1 MGIISKLEHR
11 ASSLSGM
18 HPRDPALA
26 EWFGM
31 SSMSAA
37 GVSVTPD
44 SAMRASAVYSCV
56 RVLSET
62 VASTPLILYRRLPDG
77 GRERAKDHRLYSVV
91 GRRPNAIQTRFEWLE
106 QSTAHINLRGAGYSR
121 ILSDRR
127 GNVQLI
133 PLHPS
138 RVTPRILDSGKLAFE
153 YTPQSGGREI
163 LLQDEVLRVPF
174 MTLDGIVPL
183 SVIGAQRETIGASLA
198 IQDYGSRFFAN
209 DARPSMWIEFPGKF
223 KDTDAQKEFRK
234 SFQESQTGINRHKA
248 AVMEQGMKIHELGIS
263 NEDAQFLETK
273 NALRSE
279 IAGMFRMQPHLIGD
293 LSKSTNNNIEQQ
305 SLEFVMYTMS
315 PWFVRYEQALSR
327 DLLRDDEQ
335 DEYFFEFLVDGLLR
349 GDSKSRSQFYKDAI
363 FAGWMNRNEVR
374 AKENMNMAP
383 GLDEYIAPVNYVPSE
398 QLGNK
403 NPNEG
408 NAQ

>member
-1 MGIISKLEHR
+1 MGIIQRLEQR
-11 ASSLSGM
+11 SASISGM

-26 EWFGM
+26 DWFGV
-31 SSMSAA
+31 SNMSAA
-37 GVSVTPD
+37 GISVTPD
-44 SAMRASAVYSCV
+44 TAMRASAVFSCV

-77 GRERAKDHRLYSVV
+77 GRERATDHRLYSVLA
-91 GRRPNAIQTRFEWLE
+91 RRPNSIQTKFEWLE
-106 QSTAHINLRGAGYSR
+106 QSTAHINLRGAAYSR
-121 ILSDRR
+121 ILSSRR
-127 GNVQLI
+127 GDVQLV
-133 PLHPS
+133 PLHPT
-138 RVTPRILDSGKLAFE
+138 RVTPRLLDSGKLVFE
-153 YTPQSGGREI
+153 YQPVNGPREI
-163 LLQDEVLRVPF
+163 LLQEEVLRVPF
-174 MTLDGIVPL
+174 MVLDGVTPL

-198 IQDYGSRFFAN
+198 LQDYGSKFFAN

-223 KDTDAQKEFRK
+223 KDLDAANDFRK
-234 SFQESQTGINRHKA
+234 SWQESQTGNNRHKA

-315 PWFVRYEQALSR
+315 PWFVRYEQAMSR
-327 DLLRDDEQ
+327 DLLREDEQ
-335 DEYFFEFLVDGLLR
+335 EEYFFEFLVDGLLR
-349 GDSKSRSQFYKDAI
+349 GDSKTRSQFYKDAI

-374 AKENMNMAP
+374 AKENMNLAE
-383 GLDEYIAPVNYVPSE
+383 GLGEYIAPVNYVLST
-398 QLGNK
+398 QLGQQN
-403 NPNEG
+403 NG
-408 NAQ
+408 GDSQ

>member
-1 MGIISKLEHR
+1 MGIIQRLEQR
-11 ASSLSGM
+11 AASYAGL
-18 HPRDPALA
+18 HPRDPVIA
-26 EWFGM
+26 EWMGL
-31 SSMSAA
+31 SNMSAA
-37 GVSVTPD
+37 GISVTPD
-44 SAMRASAVYSCV
+44 TAMRASAVFSCV

-62 VASTPLILYRRLPDG
+62 MASLPLILYRRLPDG
-77 GRERAKDHRLYSVV
+77 GRERATDHRLYSVL
-91 GRRPNAIQTRFEWLE
+91 GRRPNAIQTRFEWME
-106 QSTAHINLRGAGYSR
+106 QSTAHINLRGAAYSK
-121 ILSDRR
+121 IIGDRR

-133 PLHPS
+133 PLHPT

-153 YTPQSGGREI
+153 YMPVNGVKEI

-174 MTLDGIVPL
+174 MVLDGVTPL

-198 IQDYGSRFFAN
+198 LQDYGSKFFAN

-223 KDTDAQKEFRK
+223 KDVDAAREFRK
-234 SFQESQTGINRHKA
+234 SFQEGQTGENRHKA

-315 PWFVRYEQALSR
+315 PWVQRFEQAMSR
-327 DLLRDDEQ
+327 DLLREDEQ
-335 DEYFFEFLVDGLLR
+335 EEYFFEFLVDGLLR
-349 GDSKSRSQFYKDAI
+349 GDSKSRSQLYKDAI
-363 FAGWMNRNEVR
+363 FAGWMSRNEVR
-374 AKENMNMAP
+374 AKENLNKAE
-383 GLDEYIAPVNYVPSE
+383 GLDEYIAPVNYVPSG
-398 QLGNK
+398 QLGQQN
-403 NPNEG
+403 NG
-408 NAQ
+408 GTGL

>member
-1 MGIISKLEHR
+1 MGIITRLEQR
-11 ASSLSGM
+11 ASSGAGM

-26 EWFGM
+26 DWFGT

-44 SAMRASAVYSCV
+44 SAMRASAVFSCV

-62 VASTPLILYRRLPDG
+62 VASTPLILYRRLSDG
-77 GRERAKDHRLYSVV
+77 GRERATNHRLYSVL

-106 QSTAHINLRGAGYSR
+106 QSTAHINLRGAAYSR
-121 ILSDRR
+121 ILSSRR
-127 GNVQLI
+127 GDVQLV

-138 RVTPRILDSGKLAFE
+138 RVNPRILDSGKLAFE
-153 YTPQSGGREI
+153 YTPAAGGREI
-163 LLQDEVLRVPF
+163 LLQEEVLRVPF
-174 MTLDGIVPL
+174 MVLDGVTPL

-198 IQDYGSRFFAN
+198 LQDYGSKFFAN

-223 KDTDAQKEFRK
+223 KTTDDQKDFKK
-234 SFQESQTGINRHKA
+234 SWQESQTGINRHKT

-315 PWFVRYEQALSR
+315 PWFVRYEQAFSR

-349 GDSKSRSQFYKDAI
+349 GDSKARSQFYKDAI

-374 AKENMNMAP
+374 VKENLNKAT
-383 GLDEYIAPVNYVPSE
+383 GLDEYIAPVNYVPSG
-398 QLGNK
+398 QLGQQN
-403 NPNEG
+403 NGGATP
-408 NAQ
+408 

>member
-1 MGIISKLEHR
+1 MGIISRLERR
-11 ASSLSGM
+11 AVSLSGA
-18 HPRDPALA
+18 HPRDPTLA
-26 EWFGM
+26 EWYGM
-31 SSMSAA
+31 SNMSAA
-37 GVSVTPD
+37 GISVTPD

-77 GRERAKDHRLYSVV
+77 GRERATDHRLYSVV
-91 GRRPNAIQTRFEWLE
+91 GRRPNGIQSRFEWLE
-106 QSTAHINLRGAGYSR
+106 QSTAHINLRGAAYSR

-153 YTPQSGGREI
+153 YMPPSGKREI

-174 MTLDGIVPL
+174 MALDGIIPM

-198 IQDYGSRFFAN
+198 LQDYGSKFFAN

-223 KDTDAQKEFRK
+223 KDADAAKDFRK
-234 SFQESQTGINRHKA
+234 SFQESQTGANRHKA
-248 AVMEQGMKIHELGIS
+248 AVMTDGMKIHELGIS

-349 GDSKSRSQFYKDAI
+349 GDSKARSQFYKDAI

-374 AKENMNMAP
+374 AKENLNMAT
-383 GLDEYIAPVNYVPSE
+383 GLDEYIAPVNYVPSG
-398 QLGNK
+398 QLGQQN
-403 NPNEG
+403 NGGSGP
-408 NAQ
+408 